1 MQIERVRTIYF
12 SPVSHTASLARSL
25 GATLAQNCNA
35 ATITGHDV
43 TVAPPGLEQ
52 ISPRDMVILA
62 CPVYGGR
69 IPVLAAERMAA
80 INGNGAPAVLLASYG
95 NRAFEDALA
104 ELQDLA
110 VKCSL
115 QPVAAAACIAEHTI
129 VPSIAHGRP
138 DKADFASLAKF
149 ASALANKI
157 ATLNNGQIPPLNV
170 PGKRPYKE
178 FKSNP
183 LPQSVNDN
191 CIQCGE
197 CARQCPTAAIN
208 MNDAR
213 IVAKEK
219 CICCMRCVNVCP
231 VHARHPAPAFI
242 SAVSE
247 RIGPLCKEA
256 KQNEYFGV

>member
-1 MQIERVRTIYF
+1 MQIERVHTIYF

-25 GATLAQNCNA
+25 GAMLAQNCK
-35 ATITGHDV
+35 ATAITEHDV
-43 TVAPPGLEQ
+43 TVAPPGPWQ
-52 ISPRDMVILA
+52 ISPRDMIILA

-69 IPVLAAERMAA
+69 IPALAAERMAA

-95 NRAFEDALA
+95 NRAFEDALV

-110 VKCSL
+110 VKCNL

-138 DKADFASLAKF
+138 DKADFASLANF

-157 ATLNNGQIPPLNV
+157 AVLDTRQIPPLKA
-170 PGKRPYKE
+170 PGNRPYKE
-178 FKSNP
+178 YNPNP

-191 CIQCGE
+191 CVRCGE
-197 CARQCPTAAIN
+197 CARQCPTAAID

-213 IVAKEK
+213 IVAREK
-219 CICCMRCVNVCP
+219 CICCMRCINICP

-242 SAVSE
+242 SAVDE
-247 RIGPLCKEA
+247 KIGPLCKEA